1 MTEDSLYE
9 FLYGWYG
16 PLVRPEDQFSVWDC
30 YSEERRIYLELK
42 CRRTHYDR
50 LLIEKSKYD
59 RLVTVAS
66 SKGMAPVYVCSTPRG
81 VWGFSLFKT
90 EIAWEDK
97 EMPATTDFDDQR
109 TIIKTVGFLDT
120 ATGYRFS

>member
-1 MTEDSLYE
+1 MTEESLFI
-9 FLYGWYG
+9 FLSQWYRDLTRADD
-16 PLVRPEDQFSVWDC
+16 PFSVWDC

-59 RLVTVAS
+59 RLLAAAS
-66 SKGMAPVYVCSTPRG
+66 ARDMAPVYVCSTPRG

-90 EIAWEDK
+90 KIAWEDK

>member
-1 MTEDSLYE
+1 MTEDSLFEY
-9 FLYGWYG
+9 LYKWYG
-16 PLVRPEDQFSVWDC
+16 DLVRAEDQFSVWDC

-59 RLVTVAS
+59 RLITAAS
-66 SKGMAPVYVCSTPRG
+66 SKGMAPVYICSTPRG
-81 VWGFSLFKT
+81 VWGFSLLKT

-97 EMPATTDFDDQR
+97 EMPVTTDFENQR
-109 TIIKTVGFLDT
+109 KIVKRVGYLDT
-120 ATGYRFS
+120 SRGYQFI